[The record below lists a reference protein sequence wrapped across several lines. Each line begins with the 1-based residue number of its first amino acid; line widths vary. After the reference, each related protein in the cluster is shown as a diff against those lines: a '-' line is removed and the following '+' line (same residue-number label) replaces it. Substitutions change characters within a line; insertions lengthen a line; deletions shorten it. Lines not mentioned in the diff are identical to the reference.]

1 MVNLI
6 VKDSRKKATIFDQNY
21 SVNVFEVLNVN
32 FSKINIVLKVNR
44 KNSNDSD
51 STIDAILND
60 TLNDTNIVSNVNQ
73 NIKNL

>member
-6 VKDSRKKATIFDQNY
+6 AKDSRKKVIIFDQNY
-21 SVNVFEVLNVN
+21 SVNVLGVLNVN
-32 FSKINIVLKVNR
+32 FSKINIVSKVNR
-44 KNSNDSD
+44 KNLNDSD